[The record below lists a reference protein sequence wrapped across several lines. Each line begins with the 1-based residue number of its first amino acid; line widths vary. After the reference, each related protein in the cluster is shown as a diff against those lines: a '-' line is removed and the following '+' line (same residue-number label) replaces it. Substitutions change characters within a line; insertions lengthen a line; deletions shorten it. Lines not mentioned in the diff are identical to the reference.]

1 MASDFTKVI
10 PLRYQAVSYETDV
23 PNEVKQIFTE
33 QIRARNGI
41 YIFGEAGVGKT
52 YLACA
57 LGKYLLDSG
66 IEVMFYNTGDFLEKL
81 REEFQKTDNEDD
93 YFYSLFRETMDFKG
107 IIVFDDLGAEKIS
120 DWARERLYLIINK
133 KYEDMTPMIFT
144 SNSDMEIIAARMGD
158 RVASRILEMTRNTIQ
173 TQSKSLVKLTLNILL
188 FIFLLSFR

>member
-173 TQSKSLVKLTLNILL
+173 TQSKSLVKLTLNI
-188 FIFLLSFR
+188 F